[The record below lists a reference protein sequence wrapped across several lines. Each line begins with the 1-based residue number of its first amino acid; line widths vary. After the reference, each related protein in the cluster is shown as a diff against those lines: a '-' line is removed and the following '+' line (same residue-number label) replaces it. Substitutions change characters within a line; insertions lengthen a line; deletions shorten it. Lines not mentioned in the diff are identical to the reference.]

1 MPVLGRTSFRTMK
14 RKPQGG
20 QPTAVDDRHCA
31 MDIFGDG
38 FAQWCCPAFQ
48 SFKDSRMSQTTV
60 APRSKTSEAA
70 IFSRVWADEGQ
81 PLSATLAR
89 HVLKLRFSADDQ
101 TRMHELSQK
110 SQQGELSAEETD
122 ELDNFI
128 RVGDLLAIL
137 QSKARRSLR
146 KTGAAQRG

>member
-1 MPVLGRTSFRTMK
+1 
-14 RKPQGG
+14 
-20 QPTAVDDRHCA
+20 
-31 MDIFGDG
+31 
-38 FAQWCCPAFQ
+38 
-48 SFKDSRMSQTTV
+48 MSLKTV
-60 APRSKTSEAA
+60 IPRSKTSEAA

-89 HVLKLRFSADDQ
+89 HVLKLRFSADDAA
-101 TRMHELSQK
+101 RMHELAEK
-110 SQQGELSAEETD
+110 NRQGKLSADEAE